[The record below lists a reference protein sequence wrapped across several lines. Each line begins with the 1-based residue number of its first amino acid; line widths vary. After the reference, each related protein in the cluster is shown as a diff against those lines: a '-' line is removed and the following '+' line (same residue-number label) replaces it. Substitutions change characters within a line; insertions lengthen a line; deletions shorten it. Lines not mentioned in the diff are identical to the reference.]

1 MGPDN
6 RDGDPERVPNPPRE
20 ELRSAKPSSAH
31 AIALIE
37 VASIARGHRTADAM
51 LKRAPV
57 ALLRA
62 GFVSPGKFLVL
73 VEGEVAAVDEA
84 FRRGIDVA
92 GDRLVDK
99 LFLPQPHD
107 ELGPAVRGQAS
118 ARGGVVVDALGVVET
133 GTVAA
138 TIVGADAAT
147 KAAAVRITEMQLGRG
162 IGGKAFFTV
171 TGSLAEVEAAVEA
184 ALGVLDATH
193 VHTTEIIPAP
203 HADLV
208 AKLR

>member
-1 MGPDN
+1 MP
-6 RDGDPERVPNPPRE
+6 
-20 ELRSAKPSSAH
+20 A

-37 VASIARGHRTADAM
+37 LSSIARGHVVADAM

-62 GFVSPGKFLVL
+62 DFISPGKFLVL

-107 ELGPAVRGQAS
+107 ELGPAVRGDAS
-118 ARGGVVVDALGVVET
+118 ARPGIDALGVVET
-133 GTVAA
+133 QTVAA
-138 TIVGADAAT
+138 TIVAADAAA

-171 TGSLAEVEAAVEA
+171 TGPLAEVEAAVEA
-184 ALGVLDATH
+184 AIVVLEPAA
-193 VHTTEIIPAP
+193 VLATEIIPAP
-203 HADLV
+203 HDDL
-208 AKLR
+208 AAGLR